1 MTFNEKFVLD
11 DNTCSRSTID
21 DKYMRDSASTDG
33 SSPKELSRNVN
44 NSSEQNTSTEPFIID
59 ITKLVPEEEKHLVR
73 QAGQGGAVLGFIFGG
88 PIGSALL
95 GFGSAYAVRKKD
107 CTIGDTAR
115 SLGELTISIKEKAYA
130 VEEKHQFVKRS
141 KTTIGSLCGDNE
153 NENVDEN
160 ENEIENGN
168 SNIAFKTRAF
178 VDSSWLAA
186 SRFTKENQLVERGVE
201 GTGKG
206 IEYIDS
212 AISSFRG
219 KNESVTDK
227 SD

>member
-1 MTFNEKFVLD
+1 M
-11 DNTCSRSTID
+11 
-21 DKYMRDSASTDG
+21 G
-33 SSPKELSRNVN
+33 
-44 NSSEQNTSTEPFIID
+44 D
-59 ITKLVPEEEKHLVR
+59 ITKLVPEGEKHLVR

-153 NENVDEN
+153 NK
-160 ENEIENGN
+160 NEIENEN
-168 SNIAFKTRAF
+168 NNIAFKTRALI
-178 VDSSWLAA
+178 DSSWLAA

-206 IEYIDS
+206 IEYIDG

-219 KNESVTDK
+219 INKSAADK
-227 SD
+227 ID

>member
-1 MTFNEKFVLD
+1 MKHFPFKIL
-11 DNTCSRSTID
+11 
-21 DKYMRDSASTDG
+21 
-33 SSPKELSRNVN
+33 SPTLFLSFL
-44 NSSEQNTSTEPFIID
+44 PF
-59 ITKLVPEEEKHLVR
+59 TATQQQK
-73 QAGQGGAVLGFIFGG
+73 QQ
-88 PIGSALL
+88 
-95 GFGSAYAVRKKD
+95 YAVRKKD

-168 SNIAFKTRAF
+168 NNIAFKARAF

-206 IEYIDS
+206 IEYIDG

-219 KNESVTDK
+219 KNKSATDK
-227 SD
+227 ND